1 MSNYEKNDYAKAFI
15 IPQKYENLINP
26 TTSLKVGT
34 IFKDLYRPYAKHD
47 KKY

>member
-26 TTSLKVGT
+26 TSILKDRYY
-34 IFKDLYRPYAKHD
+34 I
-47 KKY
+47 